1 MLRSA
6 GVRGLT
12 VRSIAD
18 QLSVAGYD
26 VAHQTIQRWLTEE
39 AAAAR
44 VEHASY
50 GRWKWRPD
58 H

>member
-1 MLRSA
+1 MLQSA
-6 GVRGLT
+6 GVKGLI

-26 VAHQTIQRWLTEE
+26 VAHQTIHRWLTEE
-39 AAAAR
+39 AAAGR

-50 GRWKWRPD
+50 GRWKWRRD
-58 H
+58 D